1 MVKSTKVRVRT
12 RLNTKRKAAGKNS
25 KRNIKRTSVN
35 KRHSRKRQRGG
46 NRVMIS
52 KLCDSSKKGSSLQ
65 EADSVSAAYVEELCN
80 SPPEKQETQEGG
92 SSSNSGGF
100 ISSIFS
106 KMFNMATLPV
116 SFATGTIKKV
126 SGVDVGEVVKNNIN
140 KVLNKTTEKE
150 TTSNTSASTSVTSND
165 DRQSDSELGK
175 FLSKSGL

>member
-1 MVKSTKVRVRT
+1 
-12 RLNTKRKAAGKNS
+12 
-25 KRNIKRTSVN
+25 
-35 KRHSRKRQRGG
+35 
-46 NRVMIS
+46 
-52 KLCDSSKKGSSLQ
+52 
-65 EADSVSAAYVEELCN
+65 
-80 SPPEKQETQEGG
+80 
-92 SSSNSGGF
+92 
-100 ISSIFS
+100 
-106 KMFNMATLPV
+106 MFNMATLPV